1 MVLLVLLL
9 LLRHGAVEQQG
20 GQGTVTLAAAAA
32 AVGHMLVGKQLD
44 GRVYAHFCKSEL
56 VFLFLGQ
63 RAIHVYKL

>member
-20 GQGTVTLAAAAA
+20 GQGTVTLAAAA